1 MRGPATLGT
10 VVLLAMAAGCF
21 RHADTP
27 TPAKDAPCA
36 CRGHAPAKLD
46 RARLCSSW
54 SEATEGLSH
63 AAFPELDPASCYVPV
78 RYAAG
83 VEGKPKPDPIPSHCG
98 YPEPGTRAVLAR
110 EIARY
115 DAIAAGVSSE
125 LPLNLA
131 RELPLNLAREL
142 PLDLACDLPP
152 DERMRAA
159 RLNAATLRAAA
170 EDGRKYPYAAVSTFG
185 YGAPMH
191 EKSGLMTWR
200 PGDACPTLAPLHL
213 ARLGQNVQRAER
225 AAAAF
230 RAGVAPVIT
239 VSGGAIHSPVYE
251 TWILAYLLT
260 CRLGVPASAI
270 LVDPCADHTHTNL
283 RNTAGLVVALGGRSA
298 YVVTTGI
305 QVGYRQEWTTFDWIG
320 GSIDQRSLRDFGYVV
335 GSFRQASVGVDHG
348 FWLTPYRFF
357 AEPKDGLGGVT
368 CVR

>member
-1 MRGPATLGT
+1 MRGCWA
-10 VVLLAMAAGCF
+10 VLLVLAGGCF

-27 TPAKDAPCA
+27 TPDKDAPCA
-36 CRGHAPAKLD
+36 CRGHAPPKLD

-78 RYAAG
+78 RYG
-83 VEGKPKPDPIPSHCG
+83 DGKPKPDAVPSHCG
-98 YPEPGTRAVLAR
+98 YPEPGTPAVLAR

-115 DAIAAGVSSE
+115 DAIAAGSTKD
-125 LPLNLA
+125 
-131 RELPLNLAREL
+131 L

-152 DERMRAA
+152 DERKRAA
-159 RLNAATLRAAA
+159 TINATTLRATT
-170 EDGRKYPYAAVSTFG
+170 ENDRRYPYAAVSTFG

-191 EKSGLMTWR
+191 EKSGLMKWR
-200 PGDACPTLAPLHL
+200 PGDACPTLAPLQL
-213 ARLGQNVQRAER
+213 TRLGQNVQRAER
-225 AAAAF
+225 AAAAWH
-230 RAGVAPVIT
+230 AGVAPVIT

-251 TWILAYLLT
+251 TWILEYLLT
-260 CRLGVPASAI
+260 CRLGVPANAI
-270 LVDPCADHTHTNL
+270 LVDPCADHTHTNM

-305 QVGYRQEWTTFDWIG
+305 QVGYLQEWTTFDWIG

-335 GSFRQASVGVDHG
+335 GSFRQASVGADHG